1 MSAVCYLCHNEA
13 GEITSVIRGDS
24 EHMGEPM
31 GSFIKYTGSEE
42 VSTKWYIKDG
52 VAKKKG
58 EPPSKSYAFNV
69 VSETWELDLSDA
81 KSRAW
86 DRIKLKRQADERN
99 TFTWDGNTFQCDEQ
113 SQRKLMLTMQ
123 RAQNDSSLS
132 MAWTLADNTVKT
144 FSAADYI
151 NIGIAMST
159 HVDACHTKAK
169 DLRTKINAATTQ
181 SELDGITY

>member
-1 MSAVCYLCHNEA
+1 
-13 GEITSVIRGDS
+13 
-24 EHMGEPM
+24 
-31 GSFIKYTGSEE
+31 
-42 VSTKWYIKDG
+42 
-52 VAKKKG
+52 
-58 EPPSKSYAFNV
+58 
-69 VSETWELDLSDA
+69 
-81 KSRAW
+81 
-86 DRIKLKRQADERN
+86 
-99 TFTWDGNTFQCDEQ
+99 
-113 SQRKLMLTMQ
+113 MLTMQ